1 MTLTK
6 QQLLDLQEDVQTA
19 KTNASEL
26 KGQQTATLTQL
37 KADFEC
43 KTIEEAED
51 KLAQMDAT
59 ILSLSKKIEKGS
71 AELEKLLTPTLDGES
86 EN

>member
-1 MTLTK
+1 MTLSK
-6 QQLLDLQEDVQTA
+6 QQLLDLQEEVQTA

-43 KTIEEAED
+43 KTIEEAEE
-51 KLAQMDAT
+51 KLATMDAT
-59 ILSLSKKIEKGS
+59 ILTLSKKIEKGS
-71 AELEKLLTPTLDGES
+71 TELEKLLTPEIK
-86 EN
+86 EEE